1 MVRFFVNKTTIISKW
16 IYQSPSILQRKFDHI
31 YPAQSFQDRRA
42 PTHSANTPVYVKFE
56 DLKRNEKNFF
66 GFPFPFCIIS
76 AVNNGD
82 SFRRQTG
89 PFRWWI
95 QHVFQPDYCTT
106 VFAWQVGNSDEKEIN
121 IILLKVTQLL
131 KNKKVSFGKFIV
143 RNTSF
148 VFRFAHL
155 FIRKFQIDINCL
167 KFGIAE
173 SK

>member
-1 MVRFFVNKTTIISKW
+1 MSV
-16 IYQSPSILQRKFDHI
+16 
-31 YPAQSFQDRRA
+31 
-42 PTHSANTPVYVKFE
+42 
-56 DLKRNEKNFF
+56 
-66 GFPFPFCIIS
+66 
-76 AVNNGD
+76 VNNGD

-89 PFRWWI
+89 PYRWWI

-106 VFAWQVGNSDEKEIN
+106 VLAWQVGNSDEKEIN

-167 KFGIAE
+167 KFGITHFFKNLVLFDWGENQNVFSYAMPSE
-173 SK
+173 EALKNFRPPSVEERKRFILCTAAYNPWAYKSS